1 MQAQCI
7 SYSIGDMSRE
17 TGLSVSTLRYY
28 EKLGLLAPVPRSAGN
43 IRQYGEADLERLRML
58 ECLKNTGMA
67 LKDIRTFFSWC
78 DEGDATLPA
87 RYQMFLER
95 RAETLRQISLLQ
107 KELRHIEYKCEFYRR
122 ALQYGSTEA
131 AEVQRFAR
139 EFPYRELP
147 PAHTQPSA
155 DLSAFAE
162 GAGNVGAPA
171 CPANPADCPI
181 LRAEEVPCPDGKA
194 RLACVPAHTDGD

>member
-67 LKDIRTFFSWC
+67 LKDIRTFFAWC

-147 PAHTQPSA
+147 PGGAAGGAISA
-155 DLSAFAE
+155 RAE
-162 GAGNVGAPA
+162 GPA

-181 LRAEEVPCPDGKA
+181 LRAEEVPCPAGKA
-194 RLACVPAHTDGD
+194 RLACVPAPTDGD

>member
-1 MQAQCI
+1 MQAPSG

-87 RYQMFLER
+87 RYQMFL
-95 RAETLRQISLLQ
+95 
-107 KELRHIEYKCEFYRR
+107 
-122 ALQYGSTEA
+122 
-131 AEVQRFAR
+131 
-139 EFPYRELP
+139 
-147 PAHTQPSA
+147 
-155 DLSAFAE
+155 
-162 GAGNVGAPA
+162 
-171 CPANPADCPI
+171 
-181 LRAEEVPCPDGKA
+181 
-194 RLACVPAHTDGD
+194 